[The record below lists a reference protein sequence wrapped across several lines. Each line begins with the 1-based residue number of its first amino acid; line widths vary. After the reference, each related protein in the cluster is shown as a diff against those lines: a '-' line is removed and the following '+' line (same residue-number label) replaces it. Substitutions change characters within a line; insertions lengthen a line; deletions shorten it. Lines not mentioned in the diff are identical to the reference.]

1 VILAAAK
8 KEAKEMKQ
16 TAAAEIAAW
25 EAEKKDINKTRAF
38 EPIIKLNVGGTYMS
52 TTLKTLTSFPDS
64 TLGKM
69 FSGRHSLPKDE
80 NGAYFI
86 DRCPGPF
93 AEILAFLRSPVEYR
107 TEDSKVSL
115 EAAFFGLVLT
125 VDVVSVDSGHGR
137 ARTLVRIARGPDNL
151 WYWSLRGGEQHP
163 VVVCKACGFG
173 CPKASPQLGVVNFT
187 FGRTI
192 VPAQPMMEAG
202 TTCFKCGATQ

>member
-1 VILAAAK
+1 MILAAAK
-8 KEAKEMKQ
+8 KEAKEMKE
-16 TAAAEIAAW
+16 AATAEIAAW

-107 TEDSKVSL
+107 AENSKVSL

-125 VDVVSVDSGHGR
+125 VNAFSIDGR
-137 ARTLVRIARGPDNL
+137 TTVCIARGPDNL
-151 WYWSLRGGEQHP
+151 WYWSLGRGEQHP

-173 CPKASPQLGVVNFT
+173 CPKATPHLGVFNFT

-192 VPAQPMMEAG
+192 DPAQPMMTAG
-202 TTCFKCGATQ
+202 TTCFRCEATQ